1 MIESIRK
8 ALSLLE
14 VNPPVTLKELK
25 RRYREKAKAATE
37 EELKEISKAYRLLTE
52 FIENYPFRFSEEE
65 IIKSFPEERLK
76 NRFKD
81 PLWGG
86 R

>member
-1 MIESIRK
+1 MIESIKK
-8 ALSLLE
+8 ALLILGID
-14 VNPPVTLKELK
+14 PPITLKELK
-25 RRYREKAKAATE
+25 KRYREKAKTATE

-76 NRFKD
+76 NRFRD